1 MPYKFLHEKGIEIK
15 KQVYRVSNWSEY
27 NKAMIMRGRIDTY
40 INPNVISKW
49 YENERIY
56 DGTGSTN
63 EYTDF
68 QLVAGFEFFF
78 FLCFIKAAGR
88 LSYSPE
94 EEYIL
99 I

>member
-1 MPYKFLHEKGIEIK
+1 MFK
-15 KQVYRVSNWSEY
+15 KDLIDFVASET
-27 NKAMIMRGRIDTY
+27 N
-40 INPNVISKW
+40 
-49 YENERIY
+49 
-56 DGTGSTN
+56 STN
-63 EYTDF
+63 GSAEAAIDAVLSGIIHGLKSDQKVTLRSF
-68 QLVAGFEFFF
+68 GIFEVQLVAGFEFFF